1 MRELLGGAKDPMQPA
16 KRGEQGVS
24 LVIFDRDGTL
34 IEDTGYPID
43 PDRLIWK
50 QGALKLLSW
59 LRARGTI
66 VTVATNQSGVAR
78 GYFTLEQVHAFHT
91 AMDSQIKST
100 GGRIDAYAICPHLPN
115 GRIAQYAV
123 TCDCRKPQPGL
134 IKQLLAQ
141 FQVEPQSAIMIGDR
155 ETDVLVGKAATVA
168 SYLFEGG
175 DLFEFTRCAVSGI
188 YIDKTA

>member
-1 MRELLGGAKDPMQPA
+1 M
-16 KRGEQGVS
+16 
-24 LVIFDRDGTL
+24 IFDRDGTL
-34 IEDTGYPID
+34 IEDTGYQID
-43 PDRLIWK
+43 PERLIWK

-59 LRARGTI
+59 LRARGI
-66 VTVATNQSGVAR
+66 IATVATNQSAVAR

-91 AMDSQIKST
+91 AMDSQIKDT

-115 GRIAQYAV
+115 GKVTQYAV
-123 TCDCRKPQPGL
+123 SCDCRKPKPGL
-134 IKQLLAQ
+134 VKQLLAQ

-155 ETDVLVGKAATVA
+155 ETDVLAGKAATVA

-175 DLFEFTRCAVSGI
+175 DLFEFTRCAVACN